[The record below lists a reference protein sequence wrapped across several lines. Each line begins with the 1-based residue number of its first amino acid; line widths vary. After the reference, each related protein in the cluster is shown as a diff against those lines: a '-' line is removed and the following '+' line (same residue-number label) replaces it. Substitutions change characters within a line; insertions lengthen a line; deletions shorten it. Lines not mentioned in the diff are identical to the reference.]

1 MNINFL
7 GLVLF
12 LNVMILQVN
21 MCSAFM
27 ELYILHQ
34 MNYILVIT
42 KDKCKVPLWHAN
54 IWYESLNQI
63 AFLVVAHIK
72 TYSTFI
78 LGNEVHGCFF
88 VVACY
93 GSIAKHENVSHVQHL
108 QSFWSPTKFASQN
121 PFKSLLVIMPLY
133 IIP

>member
-54 IWYESLNQI
+54 I
-63 AFLVVAHIK
+63 
-72 TYSTFI
+72 
-78 LGNEVHGCFF
+78 
-88 VVACY
+88 
-93 GSIAKHENVSHVQHL
+93 
-108 QSFWSPTKFASQN
+108 
-121 PFKSLLVIMPLY
+121 
-133 IIP
+133 